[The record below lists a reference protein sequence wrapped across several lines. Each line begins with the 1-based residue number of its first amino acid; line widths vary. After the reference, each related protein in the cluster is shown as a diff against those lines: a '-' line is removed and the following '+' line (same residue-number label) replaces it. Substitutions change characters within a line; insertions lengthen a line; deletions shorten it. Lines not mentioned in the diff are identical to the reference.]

1 MVAQK
6 GQSMIIKGKFGQNRS
21 GLETVEDEYASPGRA
36 KQGLK
41 KSPSGDSSLLESD
54 FDEDDYVEPP

>member
-1 MVAQK
+1 MAAQK
-6 GQSMIIKGKFGQNRS
+6 GQSMIIKGKFGQNKG

-41 KSPSGDSSLLESD
+41 SPSGDSSLLESD
-54 FDEDDYVEPP
+54 FDEDNYVEPP